1 MSEVRRQAFRLD
13 VNAEITV
20 RLADLGR
27 DMKLTLV
34 DISDGG
40 GRVRT
45 NIKLPPHTRVS
56 FAWMGPSRTP
66 IPVNGHIVAVRMSD
80 PKTAE
85 YGIQF
90 DMPEAAKDKLAHE
103 LAEVQR
109 RKAYKPS
116 DMPTHVID
124 DGDVG
129 GRAKRQGYRAAVNFN
144 VSAKVPN
151 KDGRIIPVRAEA
163 LDLSIGGMMLAMPG
177 EYEEGVEIEIS
188 FIMPLGAVDM
198 GGEEKE
204 VMEQTPFGERR
215 VKKLIPVRPFDPISC
230 KAKVVK
236 KTGSAR
242 NGIPTFGVGF
252 ADLSAFLKEEIARF
266 VHAHQLSQLR
276 KAAATQG

>member
-1 MSEVRRQAFRLD
+1 MSEPRRQAFRLD

-27 DMKLTLV
+27 DLKLTLV

-40 GRVRT
+40 GRLRSTV
-45 NIKLPPHTRVS
+45 KLPPHTRVA
-56 FAWMGPSRTP
+56 FAWMGPSREP
-66 IPVNGHIVAVRMSD
+66 IAVNGRVVAVRMSD

-90 DMPEAAKDKLAHE
+90 DMPTAAKDKLAHE

-109 RKAYKPS
+109 RKAYKPA

-129 GRAKRQGYRAAVNFN
+129 GRAKRQGYRAAVVFP
-144 VSAKVPN
+144 VSVRAPN

-163 LDLSIGGMMLAMPG
+163 LDLSIGGMLLAMPG
-177 EYEEGVEIEIS
+177 EYEEGIEIELS
-188 FIMPLGAVDM
+188 FTMPVGAVDM

-204 VMEQTPFGERR
+204 VSEQTPFGERR
-215 VKKLIPVRPFDPISC
+215 VKKLVPVRPFDPIGC
-230 KAKVVK
+230 KAKIVK

-242 NGIPTFGVGF
+242 NGVPTWGIGF
-252 ADLSAFLKEEIARF
+252 ADLSAFLREEIARF